1 MNVEK
6 HKMGQPSYF
15 RVHLEFVDNCLT
27 YYCYFC
33 PILHAEKN
41 ITKVGN
47 CLDIPNQGEIGVRVG
62 YDEVSIAC
70 KTKTDGCLSFS
81 IEGWKNLIKTE
92 QDLHVGQHSYKNWCT
107 TVRPSSLSWIIN
119 DLSAPEE

>member
-27 YYCYFC
+27 YYCS
-33 PILHAEKN
+33 ILHAEKN

-92 QDLHVGQHSYKNWCT
+92 QDLHVGQHSYKNC
-107 TVRPSSLSWIIN
+107 VHNRPPLFFVM
-119 DLSAPEE
+119 DHQ